1 MTASPG
7 HRFLRI
13 FRGLALGL
21 TLSFCNLIGAFL
33 TLLVLGGLGS
43 WSGTQFIGF
52 FGLMELSTGF
62 AFIFGPNAWHL
73 PVVAAETRPGE
84 GTHLSLSILGI
95 PHWAG
100 GTKSIAGAACVV
112 WACSQEGVSPASVG
126 VAVIAL
132 GVFAS
137 CIAVSVLVARWGVA
151 HPEHD
156 VFSFIMKRPKHEDRP
171 LPGVSVSALAL
182 EALFNIGPFPFV
194 KAFPP
199 NLLYQPE
206 LAPSPKFLLW
216 VAGITVVLCGAA
228 VFAWWGR
235 FSLQAPREQQRHAEE
250 VS

>member
-1 MTASPG
+1 MSKA
-7 HRFLRI
+7 HRFLRL

-21 TLSFCNLIGAFL
+21 SLSFCNLVGAFL

-43 WSGTQFIGF
+43 WSGTQFVGF
-52 FGLMELSTGF
+52 FGLMELATGV

-84 GTHLSLSILGI
+84 NTHLSLSILRI

-100 GTKSIAGAACVV
+100 GVKSIAGAGCLM
-112 WACSQEGVSPASVG
+112 WAGSKEGVGPGS
-126 VAVIAL
+126 IAIFAL
-132 GVFAS
+132 ALCVFAS
-137 CIAVSVLVARWGVA
+137 CMAVSVLVARWGVA

-156 VFSFIMKRPKHEDRP
+156 VFQFILKRPKHEDRL
-171 LPGVSVSALAL
+171 LPAVSVSALAL

-199 NLLYQPE
+199 TLLYSPE
-206 LAPSPKFLLW
+206 LVPSRAFLLW
-216 VAGITVVLCGAA
+216 VAGITLLLVGAA
-228 VFAWWGR
+228 LVVWWGR
-235 FSLQAPREQQRHAEE
+235 FSFQAPREQQRHAEE